1 MVSTRRALAVAGVA
15 LIAAAAAW
23 GGLRHRPEAG
33 SAARSGAPAARPS
46 VILVTIDTLRA
57 DRVGGTGRLAGLT
70 PHLDRLAARGV
81 KFAEAFTDVPLTFPA
96 HVSIMT
102 GLYPSRHGARDNGSF
117 VLGPDALTLAE
128 RLHDAGYH
136 TAAFVASY
144 VLARSFGLN
153 QGFDDYVDRVE
164 VAGSRYAFSDLQ
176 RRGAE
181 VAGDALAWVTRAAA
195 ADDRPIFLWMHLY
208 DPHTPYE
215 APKAFAD
222 RFPGAPYNA
231 EVAAADWAAGYLL
244 DGLPP
249 RVRDNALVIVTGDHG
264 ESLGEHGEPE
274 HGIFLYDATLHVPL
288 IIAGAGWPAG
298 RTVTEQVR
306 HIDLV
311 PTVLDVLGLPHDADL
326 PGVSLRPLAEGRD
339 TRSGA
344 GRGAPASDEP
354 GSGAEPRLRL
364 DAPLSYAESWFQR
377 LHFGWSELRAVR
389 SGDWKFIAAPHPEL
403 YDLKHDPGEAHNL
416 IRERPAVASRLAG
429 ELDRIGRP
437 SERAL
442 AAEHKMDAATVER
455 LRSLGYLG
463 GGGGTLSGGTGDD
476 PKDRMADYVAFVGT
490 FYAALADLEQGRAPD
505 ALSGF
510 RDLARRF
517 PESFEAHQYAG
528 RALATLGRRREA
540 LSEYEVAIGLNPTFA
555 AVYFDAA
562 RVEAA
567 LGSMDAA
574 RARLARGFA
583 IEPESFYGYFVKGL
597 VEDAAGDTS
606 ASRQAFERAV
616 ALNPGLAPAHL
627 ELGRLAE
634 QSGDRTAALGHYR
647 AALAADPGLRAAR
660 EAEARLRTP
669 ER

>member
-23 GGLRHRPEAG
+23 GGLRHRPAAG
-33 SAARSGAPAARPS
+33 SAARRGAPAARPS
-46 VILVTIDTLRA
+46 LILVTIDTLRA

-117 VLGPDALTLAE
+117 VLGSDAVTLAE

-144 VLARSFGLN
+144 VLARSFGLG
-153 QGFDDYVDRVE
+153 QGFDDYVDRIE

-208 DPHTPYE
+208 DPHSPYE

-222 RFPGAPYNA
+222 KFPGAPYNA
-231 EVAAADWAAGYLL
+231 EVAAADWAAGYLI

-249 RVRDNALVIVTGDHG
+249 RIRDNALVIVTGDHG

-326 PGVSLRPLAEGRD
+326 PGMSLRAVADGAARD
-339 TRSGA
+339 QAT
-344 GRGAPASDEP
+344 
-354 GSGAEPRLRL
+354 
-364 DAPLSYAESWFQR
+364 LSYAESWFQR

-389 SGDWKFIAAPHPEL
+389 SGDWKYIAAPRPEL
-403 YDLKHDPGEAHNL
+403 YDLRHDPAEAHNL
-416 IRERPAVASRLAG
+416 IRERTAVASRLAE

-437 SERAL
+437 SETAL

-476 PKDRMADYVAFVGT
+476 PKDRMSDYVAFVTT
-490 FYAALADLEQGRAPD
+490 FYAALADLEHGRASD
-505 ALSGF
+505 AFSGF

-540 LSEYEVAIGLNPTFA
+540 LAEYEVAIGLNPTFA

-567 LGSMDAA
+567 LGSMEAA

-597 VEDAAGDTS
+597 GEDAAGDAP

-616 ALNPGLAPAHL
+616 SLNPGLAPAHL

-634 QSGDRTAALGHYR
+634 QAGDRAGALGHYR
-647 AALAADPGLRAAR
+647 AALAADPGMRAAR
-660 EAEARLRTP
+660 DAEARLSAS